1 VDAVVPHREDTHDPL
16 HDPREALTLPWYD
29 QEMKMVA
36 HDAEILYPEFVFLL
50 CPLDDGKEQLL
61 LGL

>member
-1 VDAVVPHREDTHDPL
+1 
-16 HDPREALTLPWYD
+16 
-29 QEMKMVA
+29 MKMVA